1 MATTNATLT
10 LTSADLTGDAL
21 SLSTT
26 ATLTTSTSAT
36 TGLSETTGVARKNY
50 PSASAD
56 QMLIDASD
64 YTSDKAHKLYIK
76 NCSTTASNTVQ
87 IHVTNPTGPV
97 RHDLGTLY
105 GGDWAFLPFDAD
117 KDIEIS
123 TTGSNVTVEYMLIF
137 E

>member
-26 ATLTTSTSAT
+26 STLTTSTSAT

-50 PSASAD
+50 PSASAT
-56 QMLIDASD
+56 QMLIQASD
-64 YTSDKAHKLYIK
+64 YTADKAHKLYIK

-105 GGDWAFLPFDAD
+105 GGDWAFFPFDAD

-123 TTGSNVTVEYMLIF
+123 TVGSNVTVEYMLIF